1 MLHCYGENSFTFLL
15 FQELQATGGLIDPL
29 LANLKQFSDRRK
41 FSEKR
46 KREFDKMKSTE
57 KAEPEVW
64 LFPNFGKRHGF
75 GEPDALVLYGG
86 HTFWFEVETIF
97 NLKNR
102 KSSARAAINQLFR
115 FHYFNRVL
123 AEERTRR
130 TDTVKNHWALMG
142 PTINGKGEVK
152 PAILR
157 VAGHKVLKQIEPQ
170 LIEAAQNNQDHYV
183 LLTEQKPQQISGTLG
198 QPSALQILFD
208 QARDEIDNEMK
219 EWSKRNNSNQ
229 KPSKPNIQRF
239 WYQYYRGDLNQKN
252 VNIGNDKIIY
262 EPISSSRTKSKKKQ
276 VKK

>member
-15 FQELQATGGLIDPL
+15 FQELQASGGLIDPL
-29 LANLKQFSDRRK
+29 LANLKQFSDGRK
-41 FSEKR
+41 FSDKL
-46 KREFDKMKSTE
+46 KPEFNKMNSAQE
-57 KAEPEVW
+57 GEPEVW

-130 TDTVKNHWALMG
+130 TDTGKNHWALMG

-170 LIEAAQNNQDHYV
+170 LIDAAQNNRDHYV
-183 LLTEQKPQQISGTLG
+183 LLTERKPQQISSTTG
-198 QPSALQILFD
+198 QPSALQIFFD

-219 EWSKRNNSNQ
+219 EWSKRNDSNQ
-229 KPSKPNIQRF
+229 KPSRPNIQRF
-239 WYQYYRGDLNQKN
+239 WYQYYNGDLTKKK
-252 VNIGNDKIIY
+252 VNIEGNNKKY
-262 EPISSSRTKSKKKQ
+262 VSISSSRTTSKKNR
-276 VKK
+276 